1 MVMLATRLGMLSG
14 TITLVMI
21 CKGVAPMLWAASMT
35 PGSTSRML
43 VSIRRE
49 TNGKDAMTS
58 GTIEATVPMDVPT
71 IKRDSG
77 MTIIIR
83 IRNGTLRSRLIRPF
97 SSAMTHLGSGRMP
110 LGSPVTSSTPKGRPM
125 TSASRVATTVDQTVS
140 QVSNGMVGRIC
151 KKVCQS
157 LPAKNSAISCS
168 PPHR

>member
-1 MVMLATRLGMLSG
+1 MMVVAAMVMLATRLGMLSG

-58 GTIEATVPMDVPT
+58 GTREATVPMDVPT

-77 MTIIIR
+77 
-83 IRNGTLRSRLIRPF
+83 
-97 SSAMTHLGSGRMP
+97 MTHLGSGRMP